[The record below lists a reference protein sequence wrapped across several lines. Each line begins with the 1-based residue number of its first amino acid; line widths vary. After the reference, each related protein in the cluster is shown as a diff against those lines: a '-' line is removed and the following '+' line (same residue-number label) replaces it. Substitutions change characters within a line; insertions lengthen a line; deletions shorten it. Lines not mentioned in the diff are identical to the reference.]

1 MSRPVAFTDHGTGR
15 PVNLRASC
23 SARNADDDRATDPG
37 ACRPRAPRPARPA
50 IGRWRPTAYRSV
62 DGVTWVKLP
71 APRAWGIMPR
81 RVAGPPARAACH
93 ARAAAVG
100 AASREFTVGVWC
112 AAGIAALL
120 LAVVTSA
127 L

>member
-1 MSRPVAFTDHGTGR
+1 MIADRPTV
-15 PVNLRASC
+15 
-23 SARNADDDRATDPG
+23 PG
-37 ACRPRAPRPARPA
+37 RPRAARPARPA
-50 IGRWRPTAYRSV
+50 IGRWRPTRYASV
-62 DGVTWVKLP
+62 DGIAWAVAA
-71 APRAWGIMPR
+71 APRAWTHAASPR
-81 RVAGPPARAACH
+81 TYPPARAACH